1 MEYIWELFI
10 NLLGTSLFF
19 IFANGKLDRKE
30 IRYIYAKQT
39 IACIIISIV
48 LWIMNIYNMPTIL
61 TILFVLILFHYIYV
75 EIFFSASHIE
85 KFFWVTV
92 FAMTSIFAEA
102 LTTIIPTQ
110 LFHID
115 LSEELMGGTLR
126 IPFTLLYMLLIA
138 VFVITLLCFSSRTFK
153 LNFIE
158 KISFIFISVLCIII
172 ENLIVVTQTVKYK
185 SHIRLLTNTLYMV
198 FFLVLALFVALTIY
212 VYQLGIQ
219 RERFLQLSK
228 EQIISDMEN
237 KQYEQIISSIAEL
250 RYLKHDI
257 YNHLNALNTLLSNQ
271 DYIEAQHYIHELSD
285 SIESDH
291 YILTSGNSTMDSILT
306 NKFIQCKSSGIKV
319 NYSVFLPECIP
330 LSNIEICS
338 IIGNLFDNA
347 IEACCKIPV
356 ESGGRQIVFS
366 MQIARKMLHISCK
379 NALDEPPRK
388 QNDRF
393 LTDKPGEG
401 HGYGIESIRSAVQ
414 KADGRVDFSCAE
426 GFFFVSVLLEL
437 RQCCATPGLVD
448 TKK

>member
-1 MEYIWELFI
+1 
-10 NLLGTSLFF
+10 
-19 IFANGKLDRKE
+19 
-30 IRYIYAKQT
+30 
-39 IACIIISIV
+39 
-48 LWIMNIYNMPTIL
+48 
-61 TILFVLILFHYIYV
+61 
-75 EIFFSASHIE
+75 
-85 KFFWVTV
+85 
-92 FAMTSIFAEA
+92 
-102 LTTIIPTQ
+102 
-110 LFHID
+110 
-115 LSEELMGGTLR
+115 
-126 IPFTLLYMLLIA
+126 
-138 VFVITLLCFSSRTFK
+138 
-153 LNFIE
+153 
-158 KISFIFISVLCIII
+158 
-172 ENLIVVTQTVKYK
+172 
-185 SHIRLLTNTLYMV
+185 MV

-347 IEACCKIPV
+347 IEACLRISSDDEKCIDLNIKPFQQMLSIVILNTSDGIYIPHKSHTFASRKTELSNINHGLGLSRIETIV
-356 ESGGRQIVFS
+356 KKHNGMMDITPSKKDFTVSILLPLSESEV
-366 MQIARKMLHISCK
+366 
-379 NALDEPPRK
+379 
-388 QNDRF
+388 
-393 LTDKPGEG
+393 
-401 HGYGIESIRSAVQ
+401 
-414 KADGRVDFSCAE
+414 
-426 GFFFVSVLLEL
+426 
-437 RQCCATPGLVD
+437 
-448 TKK
+448 

>member
-158 KISFIFISVLCIII
+158 KISFIFICF
-172 ENLIVVTQTVKYK
+172 T
-185 SHIRLLTNTLYMV
+185 
-198 FFLVLALFVALTIY
+198 
-212 VYQLGIQ
+212 
-219 RERFLQLSK
+219 
-228 EQIISDMEN
+228 
-237 KQYEQIISSIAEL
+237 
-250 RYLKHDI
+250 
-257 YNHLNALNTLLSNQ
+257 
-271 DYIEAQHYIHELSD
+271 
-285 SIESDH
+285 
-291 YILTSGNSTMDSILT
+291 
-306 NKFIQCKSSGIKV
+306 V
-319 NYSVFLPECIP
+319 NYSQRHSAL
-330 LSNIEICS
+330 
-338 IIGNLFDNA
+338 
-347 IEACCKIPV
+347 
-356 ESGGRQIVFS
+356 
-366 MQIARKMLHISCK
+366 RKGYL
-379 NALDEPPRK
+379 
-388 QNDRF
+388 RF
-393 LTDKPGEG
+393 LN
-401 HGYGIESIRSAVQ
+401 
-414 KADGRVDFSCAE
+414 
-426 GFFFVSVLLEL
+426 VLLNSPTH
-437 RQCCATPGLVD
+437 RSCR
-448 TKK
+448 KKCNSCRWKSKRISSWYNYCNKS

>member
-85 KFFWVTV
+85 KFFWVIV

-185 SHIRLLTNTLYMV
+185 SHIRLLTNTLC
-198 FFLVLALFVALTIY
+198 IN
-212 VYQLGIQ
+212 LG
-219 RERFLQLSK
+219 LK
-228 EQIISDMEN
+228 E
-237 KQYEQIISSIAEL
+237 K
-250 RYLKHDI
+250 
-257 YNHLNALNTLLSNQ
+257 
-271 DYIEAQHYIHELSD
+271 
-285 SIESDH
+285 
-291 YILTSGNSTMDSILT
+291 
-306 NKFIQCKSSGIKV
+306 
-319 NYSVFLPECIP
+319 
-330 LSNIEICS
+330 
-338 IIGNLFDNA
+338 
-347 IEACCKIPV
+347 
-356 ESGGRQIVFS
+356 
-366 MQIARKMLHISCK
+366 
-379 NALDEPPRK
+379 
-388 QNDRF
+388 
-393 LTDKPGEG
+393 
-401 HGYGIESIRSAVQ
+401 
-414 KADGRVDFSCAE
+414 DFSNCLKNKL
-426 GFFFVSVLLEL
+426 FLIWKTSNTNRL
-437 RQCCATPGLVD
+437 
-448 TKK
+448 

>member
-271 DYIEAQHYIHELSD
+271 DYIEAQHYIRELSD

-347 IEACCKIPV
+347 IEACLRISSDDEKCIDLNIKPFQQML
-356 ESGGRQIVFS
+356 SIVILNTS
-366 MQIARKMLHISCK
+366 DGIYPTQVTHICIKK
-379 NALDEPPRK
+379 NR
-388 QNDRF
+388 
-393 LTDKPGEG
+393 
-401 HGYGIESIRSAVQ
+401 IV
-414 KADGRVDFSCAE
+414 
-426 GFFFVSVLLEL
+426 
-437 RQCCATPGLVD
+437 
-448 TKK
+448 

>member
-1 MEYIWELFI
+1 MWKSFFGFTYREV
-10 NLLGTSLFF
+10 LLGNRLCNDIHICGSTYH
-19 IFANGKLDRKE
+19 N
-30 IRYIYAKQT
+30 
-39 IACIIISIV
+39 
-48 LWIMNIYNMPTIL
+48 N
-61 TILFVLILFHYIYV
+61 
-75 EIFFSASHIE
+75 SH
-85 KFFWVTV
+85 T
-92 FAMTSIFAEA
+92 A
-102 LTTIIPTQ
+102 
-110 LFHID
+110 FHID

-319 NYSVFLPECIP
+319 NYSVFYQNVYLFPTSRYAQLSAIYLTMP
-330 LSNIEICS
+330 LRP
-338 IIGNLFDNA
+338 A
-347 IEACCKIPV
+347 
-356 ESGGRQIVFS
+356 
-366 MQIARKMLHISCK
+366 
-379 NALDEPPRK
+379 
-388 QNDRF
+388 
-393 LTDKPGEG
+393 
-401 HGYGIESIRSAVQ
+401 
-414 KADGRVDFSCAE
+414 
-426 GFFFVSVLLEL
+426 
-437 RQCCATPGLVD
+437 
-448 TKK
+448 

>member
-126 IPFTLLYMLLIA
+126 IPFTLLYMLFIA

-271 DYIEAQHYIHELSD
+271 DYIEAQHYIRELSD

-347 IEACCKIPV
+347 IEACLRISSDDEKCIDLNIKPFQQMLSIVILNTSDGIYIPHKSHTFASRKTELSNINHGLGLSRIETIV
-356 ESGGRQIVFS
+356 EKHNGMMDITPSKKDFTVSILLPLS
-366 MQIARKMLHISCK
+366 
-379 NALDEPPRK
+379 
-388 QNDRF
+388 
-393 LTDKPGEG
+393 
-401 HGYGIESIRSAVQ
+401 ESEV
-414 KADGRVDFSCAE
+414 
-426 GFFFVSVLLEL
+426 
-437 RQCCATPGLVD
+437 
-448 TKK
+448 

>member
-330 LSNIEICS
+330 LSDIEIS
-338 IIGNLFDNA
+338 
-347 IEACCKIPV
+347 
-356 ESGGRQIVFS
+356 S
-366 MQIARKMLHISCK
+366 
-379 NALDEPPRK
+379 
-388 QNDRF
+388 
-393 LTDKPGEG
+393 TDK
-401 HGYGIESIRSAVQ
+401 
-414 KADGRVDFSCAE
+414 
-426 GFFFVSVLLEL
+426 L
-437 RQCCATPGLVD
+437 RLFI
-448 TKK
+448 